1 MVGLLGPTPPGVST
15 CGGEGLDKAPLA
27 VLLGVGAQA
36 LWLAGKVLG
45 GSGPPQFGV
54 PHVLHCNLMDHP
66 LASTPGTSPELMEPE
81 TSNHSIQLPAL
92 TGGLPR
98 LHELSPTR
106 HAPYD
111 DMQMGTPVSY
121 RRHQLTSGSAPSC
134 GHDRVRRWVSTEA
147 PWASDRIFWSGG
159 RERKWGRGF
168 SGGFGG
174 SRKARGHGEALAWAP
189 GNWECHLGPFFGA
202 LGPIFQ
208 SVEKY

>member
-1 MVGLLGPTPPGVST
+1 MVGLLGPAPPGVST

-54 PHVLHCNLMDHP
+54 PHVLHGNLMDRP
-66 LASTPGTSPELMEPE
+66 LASTLGTSPELMEPE

-106 HAPYD
+106 HAPK
-111 DMQMGTPVSY
+111 MTCKWVPQCLTGGTSLLLCLPPAVGMT
-121 RRHQLTSGSAPSC
+121 R
-134 GHDRVRRWVSTEA
+134 
-147 PWASDRIFWSGG
+147 
-159 RERKWGRGF
+159 
-168 SGGFGG
+168 
-174 SRKARGHGEALAWAP
+174 
-189 GNWECHLGPFFGA
+189 
-202 LGPIFQ
+202 
-208 SVEKY
+208 